1 MYQVSELRPENRDEL
16 LQMFARCSAKTRY
29 DRFMTFAADDG
40 SEHVDLLLRDRES
53 LSLVLRCGPR
63 VIGVGS
69 LFFCG
74 PSLAE
79 IALLVEDEFQGR
91 GAGHVLASSLC
102 KRATECGL
110 SRLELT
116 IFTGNTR
123 IIRLFRSIVA
133 SVQFAPA
140 DVGVVTGSLQLAA

>member
-1 MYQVSELRPENRDEL
+1 MYQVSELRPDDRDEL

-29 DRFMTFAADDG
+29 DRFMTLTADIG

-63 VIGVGS
+63 VVGVGS

-74 PSLAE
+74 PGLAE

-91 GAGHVLASSLC
+91 GAGRVLAISLC
-102 KRATECGL
+102 EHATECGL
-110 SRLELT
+110 GRLELT
-116 IFTGNTR
+116 LFAGNTR
-123 IIRLFRSIVA
+123 IVRLFRSIVA
-133 SVQFAPA
+133 SVRFTPA
-140 DVGVVTGSLQLAA
+140 DAGVVTGSLQLAA

>member
-1 MYQVSELRPENRDEL
+1 MYQVSELRPENHDEL
-16 LQMFARCSAKTRY
+16 LRMFARCSAKTRY
-29 DRFMTFAADDG
+29 DRFMTFATDAG
-40 SEHVDLLLRDRES
+40 REHVDMLLRDRES

-74 PSLAE
+74 PGFAE
-79 IALLVEDEFQGR
+79 IALIVEDEFQGQ
-91 GAGHVLASSLC
+91 GAGRVLASSLC
-102 KRATECGL
+102 KRAAEFGL

-116 IFTGNTR
+116 TLIENTR
-123 IIRLFRSIVA
+123 IIQLFRSIVA

-140 DVGVVTGSLQLAA
+140 DGGVVAGSLQLAA